1 VEPTATAALAWP
13 STPER
18 LVLGHM
24 GDLIRDG
31 LIPFMDK
38 TWRAAGDCYEFRV
51 ASERIKVVVHPDD
64 VEALLLERRHKYIK
78 GASYDQ
84 FRRFVGLG
92 LVTSEGELWRR
103 QRRIIQPSFRRDTV
117 RELGGGMGVQVDRM
131 LDRWA
136 QQLSSKACGT
146 SGVFDVHAELMRLTL
161 EIIAKALFQLELH
174 AGEDGISSQVFSDSI
189 STIAARITA
198 VIEAPSWLPT
208 AGNRKLARAVA
219 RLDHVVMQII
229 DARRRSGEDRDDLLG
244 ALLRA
249 RDDEDHPI
257 DDKQLRDEVV
267 TMFLAGHETTA
278 VSLGWTLWL
287 LTQNPDVR
295 VRMVAEIDAAIG
307 RTPPMVE
314 DIPKLGYVKQ
324 VFLESMR
331 VIAPVWGGARN
342 CIEHDTLGKGF
353 PVEPGDRVMNVIWL
367 THKHPEFWPDPD
379 RFDPDRFE
387 PQRFAAQHKFAYL
400 PFADGPR
407 KCAGEHFATME
418 AILVLTRIFQRFE
431 LDAAPGFVPEMDFQ
445 LTTRP
450 RHGLMMTLR
459 ERE

>member
-1 VEPTATAALAWP
+1 
-13 STPER
+13 
-18 LVLGHM
+18 
-24 GDLIRDG
+24 
-31 LIPFMDK
+31 MDK

-103 QRRIIQPSFRRDTV
+103 QRRLIQPSFRRDTV

-136 QQLSSKACGT
+136 KHQLASQACRASGS

-161 EIIAKALFQLELH
+161 EIIAKALFQLELD

-189 STIAARITA
+189 STVAARITA

-219 RLDHVVMQII
+219 SLDHVVMQII
-229 DARRRSGEDRDDLLG
+229 EARRHSGEDRDDLLG

-249 RDDEDHPI
+249 RDDADHPI

-267 TMFLAGHETTA
+267 TMFLAGHETSA
-278 VSLGWTLWL
+278 VALGWTLWL
-287 LTQNPDVR
+287 LSQHPDVR
-295 VRMVAEIDAAIG
+295 AHMIAEIDAAIG
-307 RTPPMVE
+307 RTSPTVE

-331 VIAPVWGGARN
+331 MIAPVWGGARN
-342 CIEHDTLGKGF
+342 CVEHDTLGRGY

-367 THKHPEFWPDPD
+367 THKHPEFWPDPE
-379 RFDPDRFE
+379 RFE

-418 AILVLTRIFQRFE
+418 AILVLTRIFQRYE

-459 ERE
+459 ER

>member
-1 VEPTATAALAWP
+1 VQPAASAELAWP
-13 STPER
+13 SIPER

-51 ASERIKVVVHPDD
+51 ARERIKVVVHPDD

-103 QRRIIQPSFRRDTV
+103 QRRIIQPSFRRETV
-117 RELGGGMGVQVDRM
+117 RQFGNGMAAQADRM

-136 QQLSSKACGT
+136 HSHLS
-146 SGVFDVHAELMRLTL
+146 SGVFDVHAEFMRLTL
-161 EIIAKALFQLELH
+161 EIIAKALFHLELDTD
-174 AGEDGISSQVFSDSI
+174 EDAISSRVFSDSI
-189 STIAARITA
+189 TTIAARITA
-198 VIEAPSWLPT
+198 VVEAPSWLPT

-219 RLDHVVMQII
+219 SLDHVVMQII
-229 DARRRSGEDRDDLLG
+229 EARRHSGADQDDLLG

-249 RDDEDHPI
+249 RDDVEHPI
-257 DDKQLRDEVV
+257 DDKQLRDEVI
-267 TMFLAGHETTA
+267 TMFLAGHETSA
-278 VSLGWTLWL
+278 VALGWTLWL
-287 LTQNPDVR
+287 LARHPEIR
-295 VRMVAEIDAAIG
+295 ARMVSEIDAAVG
-307 RTPPMVE
+307 RTPPTVD
-314 DIPKLGYVKQ
+314 DIGKLGYVKQ
-324 VFLESMR
+324 VFYESMR
-331 VIAPVWGGARN
+331 MIPPVWGGARN
-342 CIEHDTLGKGF
+342 CIEHDTLGKGY
-353 PVEPGDRVMNVIWL
+353 PVEPGDRVMNLMWL
-367 THKHPEFWPDPD
+367 THKHPEFWAEPE
-379 RFDPDRFE
+379 RFDPERFE

-431 LDAAPGFVPEMDFQ
+431 LDAAPGFEPEMDFQ

-450 RHGLMMTLR
+450 RHGLLMTLR
-459 ERE
+459 ERG

>member
-1 VEPTATAALAWP
+1 VEPAASAELAWP

-18 LVLGHM
+18 LAFGHM

-51 ASERIKVVVHPDD
+51 ARERIKVVVHPDD

-117 RELGGGMGVQVDRM
+117 RELGGGMGVQIDRM

-136 QQLSSKACGT
+136 TSHLSSGP
-146 SGVFDVHAELMRLTL
+146 FDVHAELMRLTL
-161 EIIAKALFQLELH
+161 EIIAKALFQLELDQ
-174 AGEDGISSQVFSDSI
+174 GEDSISSQVFSDSI
-189 STIAARITA
+189 GTIAARITA
-198 VIEAPSWLPT
+198 VIEAPSWMPT
-208 AGNRKLARAVA
+208 ASNRKLARAVA
-219 RLDHVVMQII
+219 SLDRVVMQII

-249 RDDEDHPI
+249 RDDEDQPI
-257 DDKQLRDEVV
+257 DDKQVRDEVL

-287 LTQNPDVR
+287 LTQNPDACA
-295 VRMVAEIDAAIG
+295 RMVAEIDAAIG
-307 RTPPMVE
+307 CTPPTVE
-314 DIPKLGYVKQ
+314 DIGKLGYVKQ

-331 VIAPVWGGARN
+331 VIAPVWSGARN
-342 CIEHDTLGKGF
+342 CIEHDTLGKGY

-367 THKHPEFWPDPD
+367 THKHPEFWPEPE
-379 RFDPDRFE
+379 RFDPERFE

-418 AILVLTRIFQRFE
+418 AILVLARLFQRYE
-431 LDAAPGFVPEMDFQ
+431 LEAAPGFVPEMDFQ

>member
-1 VEPTATAALAWP
+1 VEPPASAELAWP

-92 LVTSEGELWRR
+92 LVTSEGDLWRR
-103 QRRIIQPSFRRDTV
+103 QRRIIQPSFRRETV
-117 RELGGGMGVQVDRM
+117 RELGGGMGVQIDRM

-136 QQLSSKACGT
+136 QRHLSP
-146 SGVFDVHAELMRLTL
+146 GVLDVHAELMRLTL
-161 EIIAKALFQLELH
+161 EIIAKALFQLELDDPED
-174 AGEDGISSQVFSDSI
+174 GNEDGISSQVVSDSI
-189 STIAARITA
+189 STVAARITA

-208 AGNRKLARAVA
+208 AGNRKLARALTS
-219 RLDHVVMQII
+219 LDRVVMQII
-229 DARRRSGEDRDDLLG
+229 DARRSSGEDRDDLLG

-267 TMFLAGHETTA
+267 TMFLAGHETSA
-278 VSLGWTLWL
+278 VALGWTLWL
-287 LTQNPDVR
+287 LSQHADIR
-295 VRMVAEIDAAIG
+295 ARMIAEIDAAIG
-307 RTPPMVE
+307 RTPPTVE
-314 DIPKLGYVKQ
+314 DIAKLGYVKQ

-367 THKHPEFWPDPD
+367 THKHPEFWPDPE
-379 RFDPDRFE
+379 RFDHERFE
-387 PQRFAAQHKFAYL
+387 PQRIAAQHKFAYL

-418 AILVLTRIFQRFE
+418 AVLVLTRIFQRYE
-431 LDAAPGFVPEMDFQ
+431 LAAAPGFVPEMDFQ

>member
-1 VEPTATAALAWP
+1 
-13 STPER
+13 
-18 LVLGHM
+18 M

-51 ASERIKVVVHPDD
+51 ARERIKVVVHPDD

-92 LVTSEGELWRR
+92 LVTSEGDLWRR
-103 QRRIIQPSFRRDTV
+103 QRRIIQPSFRRETV
-117 RELGGGMGVQVDRM
+117 RQLGNGMATQADRM

-136 QQLSSKACGT
+136 KTHLLAGAP
-146 SGVFDVHAELMRLTL
+146 GVFDVHAELMRLTL
-161 EIIAKALFQLELH
+161 EVIAKALFQLELD
-174 AGEDGISSQVFSDSI
+174 EDGITSGVFSDSI
-189 STIAARITA
+189 SAIAARITA
-198 VIEAPSWLPT
+198 VIEAPSWMPT
-208 AGNRKLARAVA
+208 ASNRKLARAVA
-219 RLDHVVMQII
+219 NLDQIVAQII
-229 DARRRSGEDRDDLLG
+229 DARRRSSEDRDDLLG

-267 TMFLAGHETTA
+267 TMFLAGHETSA
-278 VSLGWTLWL
+278 VALGWTLWL
-287 LTQNPDVR
+287 LTQNPEIR
-295 VRMVAEIDAAIG
+295 ARMVVEIDAAVG
-307 RTPPMVE
+307 STLPTVE
-314 DIPKLGYVKQ
+314 DIGKLGYVKQ

-331 VIAPVWGGARN
+331 MIAPVWSGARN
-342 CIEHDTLGKGF
+342 CIEHDTLGKGY

-367 THKHPEFWPDPD
+367 THKHPEFWPDPE

-387 PQRFAAQHKFAYL
+387 PERFAKQHKFAYL

-418 AILVLTRIFQRFE
+418 AVLVLTRIFQRYE
-431 LDAAPGFVPEMDFQ
+431 IDAAPGFVPEMDFQ

-450 RHGLMMTLR
+450 RHGLLMTLR

>member
-1 VEPTATAALAWP
+1 
-13 STPER
+13 
-18 LVLGHM
+18 M

-51 ASERIKVVVHPDD
+51 ARERIKVVVHPDD
-64 VEALLLERRHKYIK
+64 VEALLLARRHKYIK

-92 LVTSEGELWRR
+92 LVTSEGDLWRR

-117 RELGGGMGVQVDRM
+117 RQLGGGMATQIDRM

-136 QQLSSKACGT
+136 HRHLSAGAP
-146 SGVFDVHAELMRLTL
+146 GVFDVHVELMRLTL
-161 EIIAKALFQLELH
+161 EIIAKALFQLELGE
-174 AGEDGISSQVFSDSI
+174 GEDTISSQVFSDSI
-189 STIAARITA
+189 TTIAARITA
-198 VIEAPSWLPT
+198 VVEAPSWMPT
-208 AGNRKLARAVA
+208 AANRKLARAVTG
-219 RLDHVVMQII
+219 LDQVVMQII

-249 RDDEDHPI
+249 RDDEGQPI

-267 TMFLAGHETTA
+267 TMFIAGHETSA
-278 VSLGWTLWL
+278 VALGWTLWL
-287 LTQNPDVR
+287 LSQHPDICM
-295 VRMVAEIDAAIG
+295 RMIVEIDAAIG
-307 RTPPMVE
+307 SAPPTV
-314 DIPKLGYVKQ
+314 DDLPKLGYVKQ
-324 VFLESMR
+324 VFCESMR
-331 VIAPVWGGARN
+331 MISPVWGGARN
-342 CIEHDTLGKGF
+342 CIERDTLGKGY
-353 PVEPGDRVMNVIWL
+353 PVEPGDRVMNLMWL
-367 THKHPEFWPDPD
+367 THKHPEFWPEPE

-387 PQRFAAQHKFAYL
+387 PQRIAAQHKFAYL

-418 AILVLTRIFQRFE
+418 AVLVLTRIFQRYE
-431 LDAAPGFVPEMDFQ
+431 LGAAPEFVPEMDFQ

>member
-1 VEPTATAALAWP
+1 
-13 STPER
+13 
-18 LVLGHM
+18 M

-51 ASERIKVVVHPDD
+51 ARERIKVVVHPDD

-103 QRRIIQPSFRRDTV
+103 QRRLIQPSFRRDTV
-117 RELGGGMGVQVDRM
+117 RQLGGGMGAQIDRM

-136 QQLSSKACGT
+136 QSHLA

-161 EIIAKALFQLELH
+161 EIIAKALFQLELDEGDD
-174 AGEDGISSQVFSDSI
+174 AISSRVFSDSI
-189 STIAARITA
+189 TTVAARITA

-219 RLDHVVMQII
+219 SLDHAVLQII

-249 RDDEDHPI
+249 RDETDCPI
-257 DDKQLRDEVV
+257 DDKQVRDEVV
-267 TMFLAGHETTA
+267 TMFLAGHETSA
-278 VSLGWTLWL
+278 VALGWTLWL
-287 LTQNPDVR
+287 LSQHPDIR
-295 VRMVAEIDAAIG
+295 ARMIAEIDAAVG
-307 RTPPMVE
+307 RTPPTIE
-314 DIPKLGYVKQ
+314 DLGKLGYVKQ
-324 VFLESMR
+324 VFFESMR
-331 VIAPVWGGARN
+331 VISPVWSGARN
-342 CIEHDTLGKGF
+342 CIERDTLGRGY

-418 AILVLTRIFQRFE
+418 AILVLTRIFQRYE
-431 LDAAPGFVPEMDFQ
+431 LDAAPGFMPEMDFQ

-450 RHGLMMTLR
+450 RHGLKMMLR
-459 ERE
+459 ERV